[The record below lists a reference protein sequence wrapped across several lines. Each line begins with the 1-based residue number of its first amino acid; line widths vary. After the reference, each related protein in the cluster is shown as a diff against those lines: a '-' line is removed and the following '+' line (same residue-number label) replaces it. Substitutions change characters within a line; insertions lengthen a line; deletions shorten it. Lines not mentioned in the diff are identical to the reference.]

1 MMLLLPLRRQFEPP
15 KAANFANFY
24 VFLHYQ
30 NKVLKF
36 EKTFHIV

>member
-1 MMLLLPLRRQFEPP
+1 MMLLQLRRRQFEPLN
-15 KAANFANFY
+15 ATNFANFY

>member
-1 MMLLLPLRRQFEPP
+1 MLQLLSHQFEPP